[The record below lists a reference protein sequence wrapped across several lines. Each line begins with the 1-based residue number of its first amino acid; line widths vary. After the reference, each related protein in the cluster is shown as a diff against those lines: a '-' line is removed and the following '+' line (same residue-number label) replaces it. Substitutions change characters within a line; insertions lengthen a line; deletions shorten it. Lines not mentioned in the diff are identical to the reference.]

1 MQRMNPAGRRV
12 SSCAGAF
19 VVLVV
24 VMGLAALAQ
33 AQPADRKKSEK
44 APPQGVTDLISV
56 AGGGEI
62 RGAVVKRFPDGSL
75 DVAVQRDWLETSA
88 PEVAEV
94 LGAEERRQTKAVMEA
109 LAKRLAA
116 AIAALPESRTRTLG
130 LLRRE
135 ADRVDDWLAAAEEAG
150 DRDAAAR
157 SADEGGP
164 DRPIRPRAARRGES
178 QFTLLRITPKR
189 VTKVRPSGQDA
200 QRIARWAWS
209 ERLEDV
215 EGRSAAD
222 LTKEL
227 KGRGIDPL
235 SPPPGLGDRL
245 PPLPQ
250 DDREWTARIAL
261 VEDALGDAVAF
272 QGFGDTVVK
281 AGEAEGG
288 LAGLLPQ
295 LGQLLGGGNG
305 ALGGLGLDEILG
317 GLQGGGLPGVP
328 AIPPPTPGGANP
340 AGKPA
345 EKWLAS
351 ARAQAADAGHYRATR
366 VNVDAANG
374 RAEVESV
381 FEVRMP
387 DGSWEMIWRD
397 VRAADAAQANEAVV
411 ERITADERINGLL
424 QTIRGIGL
432 VNEAS
437 IMQAIR
443 VGAATSTAQGEIDTA
458 FNDYRSR
465 HIQRLDGPPLRWDGR

>member
-1 MQRMNPAGRRV
+1 MTRMNPSGRRV
-12 SSCAGAF
+12 ASCGGAM
-19 VVLVV
+19 VVLL
-24 VMGLAALAQ
+24 GLAVLAH
-33 AQPADRKKSEK
+33 ARPADRGESEK
-44 APPQGVTDLISV
+44 APPAGVTDLISV

-75 DVAVQRDWLETSA
+75 DVAVQRDWLDAHA

-94 LGAEERRQTKAVMEA
+94 LGAKERRQTKAVMEA

-116 AIAALPESRTRTLG
+116 AIAVLPESRTRTLG

-150 DRDAAAR
+150 DWDAAAR
-157 SADEGGP
+157 SADEGGA
-164 DRPIRPRAARRGES
+164 DRPIRPRAARRGDS
-178 QFTLLRITPKR
+178 QFTLLRIAPKR

-200 QRIARWAWS
+200 QRLARWAWS

-227 KGRGIDPL
+227 KGRGIDPR

-250 DDREWTARIAL
+250 DDREWAARMAL
-261 VEDALGDAVAF
+261 VGDALGDTVAF

-288 LAGLLPQ
+288 LAGILPQ

-305 ALGGLGLDEILG
+305 GLGLDEILG
-317 GLQGGGLPGVP
+317 GLKSGSVPGAEANPP
-328 AIPPPTPGGANP
+328 ATPGGVNP

-345 EKWLAS
+345 ERWLMS

-366 VNVDAANG
+366 VNVDAAKG

-381 FEVRMP
+381 FEARMP
-387 DGSWEMIWRD
+387 DGSWETIWRE
-397 VRAADAAQANEAVV
+397 VRAADAARATEAAV
-411 ERITADERINGLL
+411 ERITADERISGLL

-432 VNEAS
+432 VDEAS

-458 FNDYRSR
+458 FNDFRSR
-465 HIQRLDGPPLRWDGR
+465 HVQRLDGPPLRWDGR

>member
-1 MQRMNPAGRRV
+1 MQRRVPAGRRV
-12 SSCAGAF
+12 SSCGGAI

-24 VMGLAALAQ
+24 VMGLTALAQ

-44 APPQGVTDLISV
+44 SPPQGVTDLILV

-88 PEVAEV
+88 PEAAEV
-94 LGAEERRQTKAVMEA
+94 LGAQERRQTKAVMEA
-109 LAKRLAA
+109 LAKRLVA
-116 AIAALPESRTRTLG
+116 AIAALPESRTRTIG

-135 ADRVDDWLAAAEEAG
+135 ADRVDDWLAAAEQAA
-150 DRDAAAR
+150 DRDAAQQ
-157 SADEGGP
+157 SGDEGGG
-164 DRPIRPRAARRGES
+164 DRPIRPRAARRGDS
-178 QFTLLRITPKR
+178 QFTLLRIAPKR
-189 VTKVRPSGQDA
+189 VTKVQPSGQNA

-209 ERLEDV
+209 ERLENV

-250 DDREWTARIAL
+250 DDREWAARMAL

-317 GLQGGGLPGVP
+317 GLKGRGLPGV
-328 AIPPPTPGGANP
+328 AIPPPTPGGVNP

-345 EKWLAS
+345 ERWLVS
-351 ARAQAADAGHYRATR
+351 ARAQAADAGPYRATR

-381 FEVRMP
+381 FEVRMA
-387 DGSWEMIWRD
+387 DGSWETIWRE
-397 VRAADAAQANEAVV
+397 VRAADAARANDAVV
-411 ERITADERINGLL
+411 ERITADERISGLL

-432 VNEAS
+432 VDEAS